1 MQQTGTNVDFV
12 DMERCDF
19 GQNIEIFIENA
30 VL

>member
-1 MQQTGTNVDFV
+1 MKQTGFNVGFT

-19 GQNIEIFIENA
+19 VQNIEIFTENA